1 MKIPKF
7 FLTFLTLILVL
18 VGWVVINYVFCNF
31 YNPFT
36 IGNYKLY
43 VHPNRIY
50 KIKYPSSW
58 MVEESENRV
67 CLMDF
72 NGKESE
78 QYKFNFAENYIIIE
92 IESSFAVKNS
102 FYDKKI
108 TIKINNQQVE
118 AYLSH
123 GGGSTFSGSSV
134 EIRIPSKL
142 KQYPNKYFVI
152 TIGRNWYDDDLPNF
166 NSISP
171 ESLLDKAMPIIETF
185 EISDG
190 KPSKS

>member
-43 VHPNRIY
+43 VHPNRMY

-72 NGKESE
+72 NGK
-78 QYKFNFAENYIIIE
+78 
-92 IESSFAVKNS
+92 
-102 FYDKKI
+102 
-108 TIKINNQQVE
+108 VE
-118 AYLSH
+118 
-123 GGGSTFSGSSV
+123 
-134 EIRIPSKL
+134 
-142 KQYPNKYFVI
+142 
-152 TIGRNWYDDDLPNF
+152 
-166 NSISP
+166 
-171 ESLLDKAMPIIETF
+171 
-185 EISDG
+185 
-190 KPSKS
+190 